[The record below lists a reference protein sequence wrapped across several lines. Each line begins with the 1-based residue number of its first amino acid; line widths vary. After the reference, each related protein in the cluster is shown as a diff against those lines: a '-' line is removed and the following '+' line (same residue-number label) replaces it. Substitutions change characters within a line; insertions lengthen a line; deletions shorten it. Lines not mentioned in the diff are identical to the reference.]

1 MKTAIIRLYA
11 GGLGRKL
18 VEIARFRQ
26 VLWNLAGTTG
36 LEPAT
41 SCVTGMR
48 SNQTELRP
56 HLKQWLV
63 ASD

>member
-1 MKTAIIRLYA
+1 VGWYEMV
-11 GGLGRKL
+11 L

-41 SCVTGMR
+41 SCVTVIYPMIAR
-48 SNQTELRP
+48 ISLSKLP
-56 HLKQWLV
+56 HSIHAV
-63 ASD
+63 ALLS